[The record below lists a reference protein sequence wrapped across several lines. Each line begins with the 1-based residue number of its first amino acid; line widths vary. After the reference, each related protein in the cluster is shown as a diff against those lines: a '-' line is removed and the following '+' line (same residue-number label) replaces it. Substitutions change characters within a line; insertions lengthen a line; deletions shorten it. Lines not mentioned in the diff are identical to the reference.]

1 MDGLITIASIVLSS
15 SRDDLEA
22 GCSAQ
27 VARRWLTYREDGED
41 GSFLVGKGRK
51 EYEKDRAGILTSILQ
66 MDGESA
72 IFTLQRKRTRRAR
85 MGTVRRVKAKAE
97 KRRGESENPE

>member
-1 MDGLITIASIVLSS
+1 MQI
-15 SRDDLEA
+15 
-22 GCSAQ
+22 AQ

-51 EYEKDRAGILTSILQ
+51 EYEKDRAGILASILQ
-66 MDGESA
+66 RDGEREDRESA

-97 KRRGESENPE
+97 KRRGEREPGVSESGELTAGRPGADQ